1 LGRHDPLERA
11 LLTPHTQLTGQT
23 RPRETTTDPRQNPTT
38 AVAPG

>member
-1 LGRHDPLERA
+1 MTPHERA

-23 RPRETTTDPRQNPTT
+23 PPRETTTDLQRNPTT